1 MIVNTNHIAL
11 TQFDSSVRLL
21 LIDLVAIE
29 RRLIPAEMV
38 NTKSICFGFFEVES
52 ETPTLTVALFATPE
66 GPVLLLNDLLY
77 ALSLEK
83 TKIKISDE
91 GKKTHFRILHENQH
105 IFGMFMEPKFGIGLH
120 PYSNEREDIDF
131 YYWLSTKV
139 GNPDFYST
147 YTREIVYVA
156 LDDE

>member
-1 MIVNTNHIAL
+1 MNRKTIVL
-11 TQFDSSVRLL
+11 TQFDATVQLL
-21 LIDLVAIE
+21 QVDLLTLE
-29 RRLIPAEMV
+29 RKLIPAA
-38 NTKSICFGFFEVES
+38 KIDSSKICFGFFEIES
-52 ETPTLTVALFATPE
+52 ESPTLNTVALFATPE
-66 GPVLLLNDLLY
+66 GPVMLLNDRLY
-77 ALSLEK
+77 PLSLGK

-91 GKKTHFRILHENQH
+91 GKHTHFRVFHENQH

-147 YTREIVYVA
+147 YTREIVYCD